1 MGDTFSIAALL
12 RLLISLALLIGA
24 LYAVKY
30 WQRRPGAG
38 ARRGSI
44 DVVARA
50 SLGRSSSVHIV
61 DVGDRRF
68 LIGSGEHQV
77 NLLSELDRP
86 PTDELDEHPPGDSAA
101 PEAGEHAQVGGR
113 RRRGTPDGS
122 GDSIRSR
129 PRMSLMDW
137 LRAITARTPQQ
148 VRVIRDH
155 AD

>member
-12 RLLISLALLIGA
+12 RLLVSLALLIGA

-30 WQRRPGAG
+30 WQRRPGTA
-38 ARRGSI
+38 ARRGTI

-61 DVGDRRF
+61 DVGERRF

-77 NLLSELDRP
+77 NLLSELERP
-86 PTDELDEHPPGDSAA
+86 PSEVGDHPPDDNTA
-101 PEAGEHAQVGGR
+101 PEAGEHAQVGGGR
-113 RRRGTPDGS
+113 RRKAPDGS
-122 GDSIRSR
+122 GTSNRSR

-137 LRAITARTPQQ
+137 LRAITVRTPQQ

>member
-1 MGDTFSIAALL
+1 MGDTFSIGALL

-24 LYAVKY
+24 LYGVKY
-30 WQRRPGAG
+30 WQRRPGVA
-38 ARRGSI
+38 ARRGTI

-50 SLGRSSSVHIV
+50 SLGRSSSVHII
-61 DVGDRRF
+61 DFFERRF

-86 PTDELDEHPPGDSAA
+86 ADEEPDDGIPAASTSA
-101 PEAGEHAQVGGR
+101 
-113 RRRGTPDGS
+113 RGTQHARTGGPRHRGEPDGS
-122 GDSIRSR
+122 GTSTFSR
-129 PRMSLMDW
+129 PRIGLMDW
-137 LRAITARTPQQ
+137 LRTITVRTPQQ